1 MTLLQLE
8 YVVAVDRYQSFSAAA
23 QSCQIAQ
30 PTLTFQVQKLEKEL
44 NIQFFD
50 RTTLP
55 ITTNSQGKEVIK
67 VAKTIMANC
76 AEIYKMTNIP
86 LQGRTRL
93 TGMRVKPVKKDD
105 WRAV

>member
-23 QSCQIAQ
+23 ESCQIAQ

-44 NIQFFD
+44 NVEFFD

-55 ITTNSQGKEVIK
+55 ITTNQECKEIIK
-67 VAKTIMANC
+67 VARSILKDC
-76 AEIYKMTNIP
+76 ERIYRLSNKP
-86 LQGRTRL
+86 LAGRTQV
-93 TGMRVKPVKKDD
+93 TGMRAKPVKKNQN
-105 WRAV
+105 